1 MTPPAWLLVAA
12 AVLALVAGWCAN
24 AEAALALVSATGV
37 AERPEHQ
44 GRLGSV
50 AADLPRYLSVLFLL
64 RAICEVLAAVLVTAA
79 FVRWLGD
86 DWRAVLAAL
95 AVVIG
100 LRYLLTGV
108 RPQTGRVGP
117 RTERTAERAAAFL
130 FPLTRALG
138 PVPGMLVACG
148 NAMPPTRRA
157 RPLVDH
163 EDPVDRSE
171 LRGLVDYLERRTG
184 IEPGER
190 DMVRS
195 VFELGDTIVREVM
208 VPRTDM
214 VFIES
219 DRTVEQAL
227 SLALEHGFSRIPV
240 VGENQDNVVGIAYL
254 KDIVAW
260 SHEHP
265 GAEATEKVATVMRP
279 ASYVPDSKPVDE
291 LLRQMQAQ
299 RNHMVIVI
307 DEYGGT
313 AGLVTIEDILEEIVG
328 EITDEYDN
336 ERPPVEW
343 LSEDSARV
351 TARLSVT
358 ELGELFGVNLDDLD
372 VDTVAGLLAHALGR
386 VPIAGSTATVRG
398 LKLTAENLAGRATRS
413 VRCWWSVLRTA
424 RRRLCKVS
432 DVTPGTAIPGA
443 EDLKIITLAR
453 LTRARVAASEGAA
466 VRDETGRTY
475 TAAAVALPSL
485 RLSALRLAVAMAVS
499 SGAQKLEAAA
509 LVSDAD
515 LDPGDLAVVRDLG
528 PDATVFHAAPDG
540 AVRETLTP

>member
-1 MTPPAWLLVAA
+1 M
-12 AVLALVAGWCAN
+12 LALVAGWCAN
-24 AEAALALVSATGV
+24 AEAALALVSATGA

-44 GRLGSV
+44 GRLGTV
-50 AADLPRYLSVLFLL
+50 AADLPRYLSVLLLL
-64 RAICEVLAAVLVTAA
+64 RAICEIFAAVLVTAA

-86 DWRAVLAAL
+86 DWRAVLSAL

-100 LRYLLTGV
+100 LRYVLTGV

-138 PVPGMLVACG
+138 PLPRLLVACG
-148 NAMPPTRRA
+148 NAMPPTRRT
-157 RPLVDH
+157 RPQADEEGPGV
-163 EDPVDRSE
+163 PVDRSE
-171 LRGLVDYLERRTG
+171 LRGLVDYLERRNG

-214 VFIES
+214 VFIEA
-219 DRTVEQAL
+219 DKTVEQAL
-227 SLALEHGFSRIPV
+227 SLALRSGFSRIPV
-240 VGENQDNVVGIAYL
+240 VGENEDDVVGIAYL

-260 SHEHP
+260 SHDHP
-265 GAEATEKVATVMRP
+265 GADATEKVATVMRP

-299 RNHMVIVI
+299 RTHVAIVI

-336 ERPPVEW
+336 EQPPVEW
-343 LSEDSARV
+343 LSDDSARV

-358 ELGELFGVNLDDLD
+358 ELGELFGVNLERGGRGDGGRA
-372 VDTVAGLLAHALGR
+372 AGARPRPG
-386 VPIAGSTATVRG
+386 PDRG
-398 LKLTAENLAGRATRS
+398 LRRDRPRPAAHRGEPGRPAQQDRHGAGGTRG
-413 VRCWWSVLRTA
+413 
-424 RRRLCKVS
+424 RRR
-432 DVTPGTAIPGA
+432 P
-443 EDLKIITLAR
+443 ED
-453 LTRARVAASEGAA
+453 
-466 VRDETGRTY
+466 
-475 TAAAVALPSL
+475 
-485 RLSALRLAVAMAVS
+485 
-499 SGAQKLEAAA
+499 
-509 LVSDAD
+509 
-515 LDPGDLAVVRDLG
+515 
-528 PDATVFHAAPDG
+528 AP
-540 AVRETLTP
+540 